1 VTVVIHVGPDPNV
14 IPATFHRL
22 SDNVVQQTSGKS
34 WGSYG
39 LRAAAGLA
47 RRPWLS
53 AVLPSRTALLRAPL
67 VKHILLEDWLLEH
80 AHLVSGQRMVE

>member
-1 VTVVIHVGPDPNV
+1 
-14 IPATFHRL
+14 
-22 SDNVVQQTSGKS
+22 
-34 WGSYG
+34 

-67 VKHILLEDWLLEH
+67 INQIILEDWLL
-80 AHLVSGQRMVE
+80 AHSHLATEQRAVE